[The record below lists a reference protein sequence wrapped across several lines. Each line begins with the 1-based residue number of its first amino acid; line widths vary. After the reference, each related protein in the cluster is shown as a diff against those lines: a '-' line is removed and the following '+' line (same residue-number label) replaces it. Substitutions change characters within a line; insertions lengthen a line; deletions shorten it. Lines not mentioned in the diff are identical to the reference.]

1 MRIKLDENIATSAFP
16 HKRLGNLLPTP
27 ASNQAMSCQR
37 ELRVLLMISF
47 ATASAVFTQS
57 CALSARRAGSMLTVV
72 SARKKSRSCRMRT

>member
-27 ASNQAMSCQR
+27 NQAMSCQR

-72 SARKKSRSCRMRT
+72 SARKKSRSWRMRT